1 MIRDELLPPRKR
13 CPPMNE
19 MALRSKQSLG
29 QDTFNAPDEELIPL
43 RWSVPIWLVL
53 AAGSWVAVIY
63 VVSLFF

>member
-1 MIRDELLPPRKR
+1 
-13 CPPMNE
+13 MNE